1 MEVNIFL
8 WSKYNA
14 VFRKVKRISYF
25 QFVIS
30 LLLAMIYTE
39 FLKTN
44 CDKYGGMLGANCG
57 ESEEN
62 EESRFFFDASGSR
75 HNSCED
81 VIREQWI
88 LRGFVIP
95 LLVEVA
101 LFEILLRVTCVQSL
115 LAFFFITTA
124 VISMTNRCEE
134 VLVKNVVGM
143 RDVSAISGLLTWL
156 YIFSAAQML
165 PKFGTKIMIFV
176 KVFKRLSK
184 LIFAYMPMLL
194 GFSLSFGLILPDN
207 KSFGRPITRINNVV
221 GMLLGELSLLDNFP
235 NDEELED
242 SINDTTLNNTLLNNT
257 VLNNTLSTNT
267 TGDLLATGLRS
278 WKTTEFT
285 AHLLF
290 FFFCICASIVV
301 FNVLTAFAIK
311 DVEEVL
317 SKAHKSKLLK
327 KAEYITYLEESF
339 LGRCAYPSTKLVYS
353 TIFFTVLLRYIDF
366 CVETEIKITPGLDS
380 KKRAGF
386 SKRQVTKWI
395 KEIKQKTIPTAD

>member
-1 MEVNIFL
+1 
-8 WSKYNA
+8 
-14 VFRKVKRISYF
+14 
-25 QFVIS
+25 
-30 LLLAMIYTE
+30 MIYTE

-143 RDVSAISGLLTWL
+143 RDVSAVSGLLTWL

-257 VLNNTLSTNT
+257 LLNNTLSTNT

-353 TIFFTVLLRYIDF
+353 IIFFTVLLRYIDF

>member
-143 RDVSAISGLLTWL
+143 RDVSAVSGLLTWL

-257 VLNNTLSTNT
+257 LSTNT

-339 LGRCAYPSTKLVYS
+339 LGRCAHPTTKLVHS
-353 TIFFTVLLRYIDF
+353 TKFSTVLLRYIDF

>member
-143 RDVSAISGLLTWL
+143 RDVSAVSGLLTWL

-235 NDEELED
+235 NDEEQED
-242 SINDTTLNNTLLNNT
+242 GINDTTLNNT

>member
-1 MEVNIFL
+1 M
-8 WSKYNA
+8 
-14 VFRKVKRISYF
+14 FRKVKRISYF

-235 NDEELED
+235 NDEEQED
-242 SINDTTLNNTLLNNT
+242 GINDTTLNNTL
-257 VLNNTLSTNT
+257 LNNTLSTNT

>member
-242 SINDTTLNNTLLNNT
+242 GINDTTLNNT

>member
-1 MEVNIFL
+1 MC
-8 WSKYNA
+8 SKFNA

-143 RDVSAISGLLTWL
+143 RDVSAVSGLLTWL

-242 SINDTTLNNTLLNNT
+242 GINDTTLNNTL
-257 VLNNTLSTNT
+257 LNNTLSTNT

-339 LGRCAYPSTKLVYS
+339 LGRCAHPTTNLVHSTKFS
-353 TIFFTVLLRYIDF
+353 TVLLRYIDF

>member
-57 ESEEN
+57 ESEEY

-242 SINDTTLNNTLLNNT
+242 GINDTTLNNTL
-257 VLNNTLSTNT
+257 LNNTLSTNT

-339 LGRCAYPSTKLVYS
+339 LGRCAHPTTKLVHS
-353 TIFFTVLLRYIDF
+353 TKFSTVLLRYIDF

>member
-143 RDVSAISGLLTWL
+143 RDVSAVSGLLTWL

-242 SINDTTLNNTLLNNT
+242 GINDTTLNNTL
-257 VLNNTLSTNT
+257 LNNTLSTNT

>member
-242 SINDTTLNNTLLNNT
+242 GINDTTLNNTL
-257 VLNNTLSTNT
+257 LNNTLSTNT

>member
-134 VLVKNVVGM
+134 GLVKNVVGM

-242 SINDTTLNNTLLNNT
+242 DINDTTLNNTL
-257 VLNNTLSTNT
+257 LNNTLSTNT

>member
-143 RDVSAISGLLTWL
+143 RDVSAVSGLLTWL

-242 SINDTTLNNTLLNNT
+242 GINDTTLNNTL
-257 VLNNTLSTNT
+257 LNNTLSTNT

-339 LGRCAYPSTKLVYS
+339 LGRCAYPTTKLVHS
-353 TIFFTVLLRYIDF
+353 TKFSTVLLRYIDF

>member
-1 MEVNIFL
+1 M

-143 RDVSAISGLLTWL
+143 RDVSAVSGLLTWL

-242 SINDTTLNNTLLNNT
+242 GINDTTLNNTL
-257 VLNNTLSTNT
+257 LNNTLSTNT

-339 LGRCAYPSTKLVYS
+339 LGRCAHPRTNLVHYTKLS
-353 TIFFTVLLRYIDF
+353 TVLLRYIDF

>member
-1 MEVNIFL
+1 M

-62 EESRFFFDASGSR
+62 KESRFFFDASGSR

-143 RDVSAISGLLTWL
+143 RDVSAVSGLLTWL

-242 SINDTTLNNTLLNNT
+242 GINDTTLNNTL
-257 VLNNTLSTNT
+257 LNNTLSTNT

>member
-143 RDVSAISGLLTWL
+143 RDVSAVSGLLTWL

-235 NDEELED
+235 NDEEQED
-242 SINDTTLNNTLLNNT
+242 GINDTTLNNTL
-257 VLNNTLSTNT
+257 LNNTLSTNT

>member
-1 MEVNIFL
+1 M

-143 RDVSAISGLLTWL
+143 RDVSAVSGLLTWL

-235 NDEELED
+235 NDEEQED
-242 SINDTTLNNTLLNNT
+242 GINDTTLNNT

>member
-143 RDVSAISGLLTWL
+143 RDVSAVSGLLTWL

-242 SINDTTLNNTLLNNT
+242 GINDTTLNNT